1 MSAAEKYG
9 RSVES
14 LSAESFSQARSAG
27 QTLADKGTV
36 QQSTLGSG
44 TPAPTPAMKYGAPV
58 NTNAMG
64 KSLAHEA
71 PGRSL

>member
-14 LSAESFSQARSAG
+14 LSAESLSQARSAG

-44 TPAPTPAMKYGAPV
+44 APAHTPAMKYGAPANSEV
-58 NTNAMG
+58 MG
-64 KSLAHEA
+64 RSLAHEA
-71 PGRSL
+71 RGISR